1 MKNPASLA
9 RGAAMAA
16 LTVLLAAASLHV
28 EAQPHI
34 TYTHVTVAAGFQV
47 AGFTVDTAGNAY
59 ATTNRDSSMLYKET
73 LANGAYTQTPIATAA
88 VSPVGIAVDS
98 AGNLY
103 VADAGNSTILKE
115 TYANGAY
122 TESTVVSGL
131 NEPYALTIDG
141 AGNLYVS
148 TVGDGHVY
156 KETLSNGAYTQ
167 SLIATSALA
176 SAQAIAV
183 DSAGNLYIAD
193 AGNNRALK
201 ETLQGGTYTE
211 SVIASGLN
219 QPLGIAVNSNGTVY
233 IDDTNNYRLLME
245 TPQAGGYTQS
255 VSNAAP
261 QGGNGL
267 AFDGSGNLYYAE
279 TQSIS
284 KAIANELAE
293 APFTAFAATPVAA
306 VPITQTVT
314 FTFDVGGALGSTPFS
329 VSTQGSSTLD
339 FRAGNQGGS
348 ACASGTPYATGATC
362 TVAVAFSPTRPGARY
377 GAVVL
382 YGPSGNPIATGYLQ
396 GSGSSPQVSFS
407 PGVTFGN
414 IAAVDVGPNY
424 VAADGIGDILYTGN
438 FGITVQNFESH
449 TALYTFGP
457 TDTGSSGLPVD
468 GAGNVFDANEDVT
481 EYQFNPYYVGNG
493 QTPYVSGTTLGSGGS
508 FGEPGGA
515 AVDGAGNVYFTDPIN
530 NALYVATF
538 SGGGYDT
545 TSIGSG
551 LSGATALAVDGAGSV
566 YVADTGNNRILK
578 ESLAN
583 GVYTQSVLV
592 TGITAPSAIA
602 VDGMGNL
609 YIPQANSVLK
619 ETLVNGTY
627 TAGTESPFTGIS
639 SIAVDPSGNV
649 YLNECGLEN
658 CDIEVID
665 ISDAPSL
672 NFASTA
678 VGSVSSDSPQTITVV
693 NNGNA
698 PLTFSAP
705 GATAPITAGFTLSAN
720 STCPVL
726 PGSSQS
732 LTLAVGASCTLLVS
746 FAPTTSGGVTGT
758 LTLTDNALNA
768 SGATQ
773 VIHLNGT
780 GTGSGGG
787 GPPPTPQVTLTPAS
801 NDYGSVSV
809 GATASATFVLANTGN
824 VAVNIASTSLPST
837 VFTVTS
843 TTCGASLAVA
853 ASCNYV
859 VTFAPVAAGAQ
870 TSTFS
875 VTDDAGTQSA
885 ALSGNGAAA
894 SAPQAVLSPASADFG
909 SVGVGASSAAQ
920 TFDLSNAGNAALA
933 ISDVS
938 LSGAN
943 AAEFAIASNDCGES
957 LGAGASCTITVTFSP
972 SAAGTATAT
981 LSVADNAAS
990 AAQSAALTGTGTAA
1004 DFALTA
1010 SPSTQTAS
1018 AGSSVDYTINVA
1030 SVNGSFDQGVALTAG
1045 DLPPGASVSFSPAT
1059 VTPGSAGATSTMT
1072 ILTAPLAAVNRH
1084 PSIAL
1089 PLGAPMLA
1097 VLLVVPFRKRRGT
1110 RLIGVL
1116 AITIAL
1122 ASLPGCGGGF
1132 ALPQKAAG
1140 VTTYTI
1146 TISGTAGSI
1155 QHSTSVQ
1162 LLLQ

>member
-1 MKNPASLA
+1 
-9 RGAAMAA
+9 
-16 LTVLLAAASLHV
+16 
-28 EAQPHI
+28 
-34 TYTHVTVAAGFQV
+34 
-47 AGFTVDTAGNAY
+47 
-59 ATTNRDSSMLYKET
+59 
-73 LANGAYTQTPIATAA
+73 
-88 VSPVGIAVDS
+88 
-98 AGNLY
+98 
-103 VADAGNSTILKE
+103 
-115 TYANGAY
+115 
-122 TESTVVSGL
+122 
-131 NEPYALTIDG
+131 
-141 AGNLYVS
+141 
-148 TVGDGHVY
+148 
-156 KETLSNGAYTQ
+156 
-167 SLIATSALA
+167 
-176 SAQAIAV
+176 
-183 DSAGNLYIAD
+183 
-193 AGNNRALK
+193 
-201 ETLQGGTYTE
+201 
-211 SVIASGLN
+211 
-219 QPLGIAVNSNGTVY
+219 
-233 IDDTNNYRLLME
+233 
-245 TPQAGGYTQS
+245 
-255 VSNAAP
+255 
-261 QGGNGL
+261 
-267 AFDGSGNLYYAE
+267 
-279 TQSIS
+279 
-284 KAIANELAE
+284 
-293 APFTAFAATPVAA
+293 
-306 VPITQTVT
+306 
-314 FTFDVGGALGSTPFS
+314 
-329 VSTQGSSTLD
+329 
-339 FRAGNQGGS
+339 
-348 ACASGTPYATGATC
+348 
-362 TVAVAFSPTRPGARY
+362 
-377 GAVVL
+377 L
-382 YGPSGNPIATGYLQ
+382 YGPSGTPIATGYLQ
-396 GSGSSPQVSFS
+396 GSGNSPQVSFS
-407 PGVTFGN
+407 PGLTFGN
-414 IAAVDVGPNY
+414 IAVSLGPNY

-457 TDTGSSGLPVD
+457 TESGSSGLPVD
-468 GAGNVFDANEDVT
+468 GAGNVFDAKESVT
-481 EYQFNPYYVGNG
+481 EYQFNPYYLGNA
-493 QTPYVSGTTLGSGGS
+493 QTPYVSGTALGSGGS

-551 LSGATALAVDGAGSV
+551 LSGPTALAVDGAGSV

-583 GVYTQSVLV
+583 GVYTQSVLI

-627 TAGTESPFTGIS
+627 TAGTESPYSGIS

-649 YLNECGLEN
+649 YLNGCGLEN
-658 CDIEVID
+658 CTIEVVD

-720 STCPVL
+720 STCPVP
-726 PGSSQS
+726 PGSSHS
-732 LTLAVGASCTLLVS
+732 LTLAVGASCTLLVN
-746 FAPTTSGGVTGT
+746 FAPTTSGAVTGT

-809 GATASATFVLANTGN
+809 GATASATFVLANTGT
-824 VAVNIASTSLPST
+824 VAVNIASTSLPSAL
-837 VFTVTS
+837 FTVTS
-843 TTCGASLAVA
+843 TTCGANLAVA

-870 TSTFS
+870 SSTFS

-885 ALSGNGAAA
+885 TLTGNGAAA
-894 SAPQAVLSPASADFG
+894 SAPQAALSPASADFG

-920 TFDLSNAGNAALA
+920 TFTLNNAGSAALA
-933 ISDVS
+933 ISAVS

-943 AAEFAIASNDCGES
+943 AAEFAIASNGCGES

-990 AAQSAALTGTGTAA
+990 ATQTASLTGTGTAA